1 MKKFQHLILMF
12 QKIQQ
17 QVSLEGKSIP
27 WEYSETRV
35 FNMEGVDLDFVQWS
49 AFSRCSF
56 GPNPEHYLLASKT
69 NDLNLGIQCKHFR
82 DQDILTDVTLVIGN
96 QEFRSHRL
104 VLATNIPYFNK
115 MFCSGMIEA
124 SKGRVKIAKKLN
136 DS

>member
-1 MKKFQHLILMF
+1 MF

-17 QVSLEGKSIP
+17 QVRTFNKKGQFRGILE
-27 WEYSETRV
+27 
-35 FNMEGVDLDFVQWS
+35 
-49 AFSRCSF
+49 
-56 GPNPEHYLLASKT
+56 
-69 NDLNLGIQCKHFR
+69 DLNSFLEVVSTFVEFILVFYPEAHHLHLGIQCKHFR

-124 SKGRVKIAKKLN
+124 SKGRVKISKNFK
-136 DS
+136 